1 MKTDTY
7 IDTETRLTTIIANS
21 HRLVFLGGAGVSTE
35 SGIPDFR
42 SSEGLYTN
50 KSDVPYAPE
59 EILSHD
65 FFMEHPA
72 EFYTFYRSHML
83 FPNAQPGT
91 AHRALAQLEQE
102 GKLAAVIT
110 QNIDGLHQKAGSE
123 HVLELHGS
131 VLRNHC
137 LGCGKEF
144 DLPYIL
150 ASKGVPHCDVCGK
163 MIKPD
168 VVLYGEPLDEAVLSE
183 AFKYIRTADTLIVG
197 GTSLVVMP
205 AAGLIRY
212 FRGNELVLI
221 NLQATPYDALAT
233 LVLNKNINT
242 VLKPFA

>member
-1 MKTDTY
+1 MKTDTDLD
-7 IDTETRLTTIIANS
+7 IETRLATIIANS

-42 SSEGLYTN
+42 SSNGLYTE
-50 KSDVPYAPE
+50 KSDVTYAPE
-59 EILSHD
+59 DILSHD
-65 FFMEHPA
+65 FFMQHPA
-72 EFYTFYRSHML
+72 EFYSFYRSHML
-83 FPNAQPGT
+83 FPDAPSGR
-91 AHRALAQLEQE
+91 AHRALANLEQE

-137 LGCGKEF
+137 LGCGKMFE
-144 DLPYIL
+144 LSYIL
-150 ASKGVPHCDVCGK
+150 ASKGVPHCDVCGEI
-163 MIKPD
+163 IKPD

-183 AFKYIRTADTLIVG
+183 AFKYVRTADTLIVG
-197 GTSLVVMP
+197 GTSLMVMP

-212 FRGNELVLI
+212 FRGKELVLI

-233 LVLNKNINT
+233 LVLHKNINS
-242 VLKPFA
+242 VLQPFA